1 MASRDI
7 YITGRIPSAND
18 DAPSCGILLTKGYVA
33 VVDAADYAELSRFR
47 WCCSETRHKV
57 YALRVAVDPGGSLRR
72 IYMHQHL
79 LGVAGPDVVS
89 FRNGDSL
96 DNRRHN
102 LRQATQADIRQIA
115 VSRRGRSRFKG
126 VSRHGLAGRWQVHI
140 KANGRKHYLG
150 LYDDEVMA
158 AQVYDDKAA
167 KLHGEF
173 ARLNFPRAAA

>member
-1 MASRDI
+1 MALRGI
-7 YITGRIPSAND
+7 YITGRLASAND

-33 VVDAADYAELSRFR
+33 AVDAADYAELSRFL

-57 YALRVAVDPGGSLRR
+57 YAVRVGPGPSGALQR
-72 IYMHQHL
+72 IYMHQQI
-79 LGVAGPDVVS
+79 LGVSGPDVVN

-102 LRQATQADIRQIA
+102 LRPATQADIRQVG

-126 VSRHGLAGRWQVHI
+126 VSWHGIAGRWQVHVR
-140 KANGRKHYLG
+140 ARGETHYLG

-158 AQVYDDKAA
+158 AQVYDDKAVE
-167 KLHGEF
+167 LHGEF

>member
-1 MASRDI
+1 MASKDI
-7 YITGRIPSAND
+7 CITGRLTSVND
-18 DAPSCGILLTKGYVA
+18 DAPSCGILLTKAYFA
-33 VVDAADYAELSRFR
+33 VVDATDYAELSRFR

-57 YALRVAVDPGGSLRR
+57 YAVRVGMDPTGSLRR
-72 IYMHQHL
+72 IYMHQQL

-126 VSRHGLAGRWQVHI
+126 VSWHGLAGRWQVHI
-140 KANGRKHYLG
+140 KAKGGKHYLG

-158 AQVYDDKAA
+158 ARAYDDKAA
-167 KLHGEF
+167 DLHGEF
-173 ARLNFPRAAA
+173 ARLNFPKAAA